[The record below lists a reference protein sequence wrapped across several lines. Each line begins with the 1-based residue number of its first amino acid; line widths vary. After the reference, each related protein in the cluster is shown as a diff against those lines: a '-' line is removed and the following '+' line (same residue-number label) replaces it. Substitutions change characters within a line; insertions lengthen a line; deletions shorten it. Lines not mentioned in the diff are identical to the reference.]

1 MMMSLDSCARSS
13 VRMLCHGIRLPALL
27 FLAVLEPIVTFVLWG
42 FALLGVLTAFFY
54 RAIGMPHFP
63 FWTVLAISL
72 LFAAFSVVYQGL
84 IRVLQ
89 A

>member
-1 MMMSLDSCARSS
+1 MTSVDRYALLSARI
-13 VRMLCHGIRLPALL
+13 LWHGIRLPALL

-42 FALLGVLTAFFY
+42 FALLGVLTALFY

-63 FWTVLAISL
+63 FWTVLAVSL
-72 LFAAFSVVYQGL
+72 LFAAMSVIYQGL
-84 IRVLQ
+84 IRFLQ

>member
-1 MMMSLDSCARSS
+1 MMASLDRYAR
-13 VRMLCHGIRLPALL
+13 VGAQVLWHGVRLPALL

-42 FALLGVLTAFFY
+42 FALLGVLTALFY
-54 RAIGMPHFP
+54 RVIGMPHFP

-72 LFAAFSVVYQGL
+72 LCAALSVVYQGL
-84 IRVLQ
+84 IRFLQ